1 MKKQINPTIKA
12 HLIRGAFYLLLLLAV
27 CAIPFALGQRNAK
40 KSAAKPNVAAGL
52 KMAQAA
58 APPAGAIPGSLVM
71 PRKPATV
78 DSHLPYDVRA
88 LPAQAPKFPAS
99 SIRDRGT
106 QIKATRPSKRVSS
119 VHKRQSPALSPWTIV
134 ANYPLV
140 SESVAVA
147 SDGTFAYA
155 AGGALNGVPTN
166 SFNLYDP
173 VANTWTAL
181 PNVPG
186 AFYDAPAVYAA
197 NTNSVY
203 VFGGLDATSSVS
215 NVTQIYNITTG
226 TWTTGANMPD
236 GRYFASGA
244 YYSGNGKIYVIGG
257 FDPTFAEA
265 SQTWEYDPVANT
277 WDTSRAS
284 IPVAM
289 GGAGFSIVGQNI
301 YLAGHWNGGLASTD
315 HYRYDIV
322 ADAWSAM
329 APVPV
334 PIYRPD
340 AAGIGTNTYLVGGGN
355 PDLGARRISP
365 QARKLASTRA
375 PAT

>member
-78 DSHLPYDVRA
+78 DSHLPYDVRT

-119 VHKRQSPALSPWTIV
+119 LHKRQSPALSPWNIV

-147 SDGTFAYA
+147 SDGTLAYA
-155 AGGALNGVPTN
+155 AGGFSGSPTN
-166 SFNLYDP
+166 GFYSYDP
-173 VANTWTAL
+173 VANSWTTL

-203 VFGGLDATSSVS
+203 VFGGIDATFNPS
-215 NVTQIYNITTG
+215 NVVQIYDIASG
-226 TWTTGANMPD
+226 TWTTGTPMIGA
-236 GRYFASGA
+236 RYFASGA
-244 YYSGNGKIYVIGG
+244 YYASNGKIYVIAG
-257 FDPTFAEA
+257 FD
-265 SQTWEYDPVANT
+265 
-277 WDTSRAS
+277 
-284 IPVAM
+284 
-289 GGAGFSIVGQNI
+289 
-301 YLAGHWNGGLASTD
+301 ST
-315 HYRYDIV
+315 
-322 ADAWSAM
+322 
-329 APVPV
+329 
-334 PIYRPD
+334 
-340 AAGIGTNTYLVGGGN
+340 
-355 PDLGARRISP
+355 
-365 QARKLASTRA
+365 
-375 PAT
+375 